1 MIIFKHTETNQA
13 HIYELKNRW
22 TYIVA
27 LLALLFPLVLMLT
40 IGVTTSNS
48 YMNTLIIVL
57 WVAVWGGLI
66 IDVVPMY
73 LKQTVAAIQGKTII
87 TSGSLFTRENHRI
100 EVRK

>member
-1 MIIFKHTETNQA
+1 MIIFKHTETNQS
-13 HIYELKNRW
+13 HVYELKNRW
-22 TYIVA
+22 AYIVA

-40 IGVTTSNS
+40 IGGTTSN
-48 YMNTLIIVL
+48 NFLNILIIVL

-87 TSGSLFTRENHRI
+87 TSGSLFTKENHKV